1 MPYPGHNVRKKL
13 IFTGATL
20 VQIPLDYVAIE
31 RLKIFHHFLVA
42 CFFLGE
48 LVKKI
53 SVKQY

>member
-31 RLKIFHHFLVA
+31 RLKIFHRFLVA